1 VIHTM
6 DISCW
11 LSEYQFQMILDEQG
25 ATQDSLQYETTAY
38 APSGISA
45 LRLYR
50 VDRADFQSQYLQI
63 SMNPQ
68 FVITGASDPMALF
81 DPLDFAEL
89 VPAFREVLETITNV
103 RTPPLP
109 KWYAAR
115 IDYAMDTQVNN
126 SATRPA
132 AQQYVELAR
141 RGFLPLRA
149 EVIGRPEWVSYA
161 AANNS
166 SVVSVYSRGPALRA
180 RFLGL
185 DEEVYCAADD
195 LLRLEV
201 RCEKQRLSSIRQR
214 YHFPNRQLQH
224 FMTHPEI
231 GQAELSRQARRIFGV
246 HDYRTFRRN
255 AAIIN
260 RAPGLQRRT
269 KAAMK
274 DLLKAFEVATGTI
287 PAQREGDSPIQIFGI
302 PAARL
307 AWSNGRPVYARLA
320 RRRIAALFSPWQVGR
335 LIRRLRE
342 LGINPVSLPM
352 LSTRANPAALLQ
364 LGQVQHPF
372 PELVAG
378 TMP

>member
-1 VIHTM
+1 MIHTM

-11 LSEYQFQMILDEQG
+11 LSEYLFQMILDELG
-25 ATQDSLQYETTAY
+25 ATQDSLPYTTTAY
-38 APSGISA
+38 APSGFTE
-45 LRLYR
+45 LHLYR
-50 VDRADFQSQYLQI
+50 VDCVGFQSQYLQI

-68 FVITGASDPMALF
+68 FVMTGASDPMALF

-89 VPAFREVLETITNV
+89 VPAFREVMETVTNV

-109 KWYAAR
+109 EWYAER

-132 AQQYVELAR
+132 AQLYVELAR
-141 RGFLPLRA
+141 QGLLPLRA
-149 EVIGRPEWVSYA
+149 EATGRPEWISYA
-161 AANNS
+161 VANKS

-185 DEEVYCAADD
+185 DEEVYSTADD
-195 LLRLEV
+195 VLRLEV
-201 RCEKQRLSSIRQR
+201 RCKKERLSSIRQS

-287 PAQREGDSPIQIFGI
+287 PAQREGDPPIQIFGI

-342 LGINPVSLPM
+342 LGINPMSLSRMPADRN
-352 LSTRANPAALLQ
+352 SAALLQ
-364 LGQVQHPF
+364 LGQVEHPF

-378 TMP
+378 TRL